1 MVGDV
6 SPDQIIG
13 EAAGVFGILT
23 TVVSVHL
30 SRVRRERTRA
40 DKWEAVAAERAA
52 TNEDL
57 KDQVRDLR
65 TVALVNERLNARL
78 PKGHDPC

>member
-1 MVGDV
+1 MSLDAVIGDLAG
-6 SPDQIIG
+6 S
-13 EAAGVFGILT
+13 AGVLT
-23 TVVSVHL
+23 AIVSVHL